1 MTCRFLS
8 FSFRFQVKLTVQGEV
23 QNSSTILQQTFVVE
37 YIVNGQMCDECRR
50 VEAKDTWNASV
61 SPILQFKLVLLSN
74 KIHHRKCLIIQPT
87 ATYHT
92 YLFFVLN
99 KFLYHSPKLPEFSE
113 LLKTMTL
120 FDIVVCSLSTENFCI
135 TTCYKLKKNKGVTF

>member
-1 MTCRFLS
+1 MMNKIDFAFLNLFQKRYFEGQLDSWLTNSPENEKKHNMTCRITS

-74 KIHHRKCLIIQPT
+74 KIHNRKFLI
-87 ATYHT
+87 
-92 YLFFVLN
+92 LFFGGFRWRLLLSGTCLTICL
-99 KFLYHSPKLPEFSE
+99 LYN
-113 LLKTMTL
+113 T
-120 FDIVVCSLSTENFCI
+120 
-135 TTCYKLKKNKGVTF
+135 